1 MAFRKALLVLAGGVL
16 VLAASACG
24 GSSSSD
30 EETPVETA
38 TPPAGSTEQPTAGPA
53 GSATARATSPGD
65 TPGATATPPP
75 AGPEGAVP
83 EVRPAPFSTSSGEAG
98 DSGDDD
104 PTRGEWVTP
113 LSNWDRLGD
122 PAGAP
127 RGERLVHGGIDFD
140 LTTRPDAP
148 VYAACDGFVAG
159 IDWSNTHGTFIVVKC
174 PDQWTSVYAFLEEV
188 LVGNGDPV
196 VKGETVIARAGAFL
210 HFETRYNFVPVDPAK
225 VIDFG
230 IRPKGVIIPTPTPT
244 NTPTP
249 TATPT
254 PRPGDTPRA
263 GETPGATVGP
273 PPTPTS
279 TPTVTPTPTATP
291 IHSGN
296 PSPTP
301 TKTPLPTA
309 TPKPSPSP
317 TATPRPPTATP
328 TPLPQ
333 GI

>member
-1 MAFRKALLVLAGGVL
+1 
-16 VLAASACG
+16 
-24 GSSSSD
+24 
-30 EETPVETA
+30 
-38 TPPAGSTEQPTAGPA
+38 
-53 GSATARATSPGD
+53 
-65 TPGATATPPP
+65 
-75 AGPEGAVP
+75 
-83 EVRPAPFSTSSGEAG
+83 
-98 DSGDDD
+98 
-104 PTRGEWVTP
+104 
-113 LSNWDRLGD
+113 
-122 PAGAP
+122 
-127 RGERLVHGGIDFD
+127 VHGGIDFD

-249 TATPT
+249 
-254 PRPGDTPRA
+254 RPGDTPRA